1 MGSYGVSTLPP
12 ASITCIILSS
22 GDRQHLIACLC
33 DINSLLQCLL
43 TLGIHPSPPASG
55 LFHSALVLL
64 VSLLLLKARSC
75 LRALALA
82 VLSAWTFLFFRYQQA
97 LLLTPFRS
105 WFKCYVL
112 SDVYSDYTVKNC
124 TRTRPSCPLLA
135 ENFFNPI
142 ALPIYFLFSAIHSIT
157 VSIYYVP
164 GSMCTLYVRIKVPA
178 LVELTF

>member
-1 MGSYGVSTLPP
+1 MSSYSRYP
-12 ASITCIILSS
+12 SITSCFRSLSLCFSPSGLPAIVEGQVLPQSLSS
-22 GDRQHLIACLC
+22 GCSLCL
-33 DINSLLQCLL
+33 DF
-43 TLGIHPSPPASG
+43 P
-55 LFHSALVLL
+55 
-64 VSLLLLKARSC
+64 
-75 LRALALA
+75 
-82 VLSAWTFLFFRYQQA
+82 FFRYQQA

-124 TRTRPSCPLLA
+124 TRTRPSYPLLA